1 MSDSRLLGPWIR
13 RFLLERLKR
22 NLSPNTQRSY
32 RDAVALLMPFVSKKL
47 RRPVDQLA
55 MTDLNAE
62 LVRSF
67 LADLEITRNCGIT
80 TRNQRLAAIH
90 ALAQFVGM
98 HSPEHIA
105 WSGQI
110 RGVPFKKTGKR
121 PVPYLEKPE
130 MDALLNAPD
139 QSTTQGR
146 RDHLLLLFLY
156 NSGARADE
164 AAQLRIADLEL
175 GLSDRDYSSVRIRG
189 KGNKIRLCPLWSLTV
204 KQLKA
209 ITAGRAPTER
219 VLNRRGQPLT
229 RFGLHAG
236 VK

>member
-1 MSDSRLLGPWIR
+1 
-13 RFLLERLKR
+13 
-22 NLSPNTQRSY
+22 
-32 RDAVALLMPFVSKKL
+32 
-47 RRPVDQLA
+47 
-55 MTDLNAE
+55 
-62 LVRSF
+62 
-67 LADLEITRNCGIT
+67 
-80 TRNQRLAAIH
+80 RLAVIH
-90 ALAQFVGM
+90 TLAQFVAM

-110 RGVPFKKTGKR
+110 RAIPFKKTGR
-121 PVPYLEKPE
+121 RLIPYLEKPE
-130 MDALLNAPD
+130 MDALLNAPY

-209 ITAGRAPTER
+209 ITAGRAPTAR
-219 VLNRRGQPLT
+219 VLNRRGKTLT
-229 RFGLHAG
+229 RFGLHA
-236 VK
+236 VV